1 MVMRVKI
8 AALWTG
14 LVLLALLTLLWTVL
28 LFRGGGMDWDWGI
41 SIVIVWL
48 TTGILAAGATV
59 FAAGRLRILMGI
71 AMLVAVTLIALLH
84 SGFDEDWDV
93 VWASWQGAVCL
104 VQIGWLSLLDLRR
117 PPSGVTAGSLA
128 AGSARVAAG
137 RLRLLMG
144 VGVVVAGAVIAVVHS
159 GFDEDWDVVWA
170 SWLGA
175 VFLVQIGLLSLLDL
189 RRSSSAATA
198 ARWLR

>member
-8 AALWTG
+8 VALWVG

-28 LFRGGGMDWDWGI
+28 LFQGGGMDWDWGI
-41 SIVIVWL
+41 SIIIVWL

-93 VWASWQGAVCL
+93 VWASWLGAVC
-104 VQIGWLSLLDLRR
+104 
-117 PPSGVTAGSLA
+117 
-128 AGSARVAAG
+128 
-137 RLRLLMG
+137 
-144 VGVVVAGAVIAVVHS
+144 
-159 GFDEDWDVVWA
+159 
-170 SWLGA
+170 
-175 VFLVQIGLLSLLDL
+175 LVQIGLLSLLDL
-189 RRSSSAATA
+189 GASSPAATA
-198 ARWLR
+198 ARWLRRFTSFTVIVFGLGL